1 MFWEE
6 VYESIEALNALNEDV
21 AVYKEAVAASKAPKR
36 VAALP
41 VNVNTLALKAF
52 SDAVCASIEELN
64 EFMLEV
70 NAVNDAVWA
79 ANELV
84 KVNTVE
90 SNPSNKSALVAYDA
104 DAIEPDID
112 IVPVDI
118 ILPDTVILPDKIK
131 LPDNAIA
138 ILWYSY

>member
-1 MFWEE
+1 MFWDA
-6 VYESIEALNALNEDV
+6 VYDNIEAL
-21 AVYKEAVAASKAPKR
+21 
-36 VAALP
+36 
-41 VNVNTLALKAF
+41 NVNTLALNEF
-52 SDAVCASIEELN
+52 SDDVKAA
-64 EFMLEV
+64 
-70 NAVNDAVWA
+70 NDAVWA
-79 ANELV
+79 LNELV

-90 SNPSNKSALVAYDA
+90 SSPSNSSALDAYDA

-118 ILPDTVILPDKIK
+118 ILPDTIILPDKIK